1 MRTSK
6 EKVWE
11 SIQKEVVGFG
21 RLGVLLTLHQLKDLV
36 KAVDLP

>member
-11 SIQKEVVGFG
+11 SAQKEVVGFRMG
-21 RLGVLLTLHQLKDLV
+21 FLLTLHQLKGLV